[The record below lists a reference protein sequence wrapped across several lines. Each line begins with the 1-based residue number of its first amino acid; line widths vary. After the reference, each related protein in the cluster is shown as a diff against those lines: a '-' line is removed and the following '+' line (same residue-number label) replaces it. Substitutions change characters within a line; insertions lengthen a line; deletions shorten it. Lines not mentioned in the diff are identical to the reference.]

1 MFTSIDK
8 LIRNLPRHSKTNEA
22 MFALSIR
29 RAFAD
34 VLLKN
39 GDLPKE
45 IMESAK
51 ATSFKNGE
59 LTVKVQGLA
68 RTELLMRAGA
78 LIKDINE
85 RLGKKVVLKLR
96 FKTG

>member
-1 MFTSIDK
+1 
-8 LIRNLPRHSKTNEA
+8 
-22 MFALSIR
+22 MFALSVR
-29 RAFAD
+29 RAFGD
-34 VLLKN
+34 VLLAS

-68 RTELLMRAGA
+68 RTELLMRAGG
-78 LIKDINE
+78 LIKDINKA
-85 RLGKKVVLKLR
+85 LGRRAVWKIKFR
-96 FKTG
+96 